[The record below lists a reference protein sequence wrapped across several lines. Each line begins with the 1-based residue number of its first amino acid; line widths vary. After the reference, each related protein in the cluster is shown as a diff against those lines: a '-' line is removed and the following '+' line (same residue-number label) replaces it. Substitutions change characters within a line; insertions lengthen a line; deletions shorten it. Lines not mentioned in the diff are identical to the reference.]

1 LIGFKLDVCTQIIR
15 VYNNMRSAK
24 NDEIESEV
32 YDDFLSTDLT
42 EQKELEEDDNNSDAK
57 TIKRMLKDSVS
68 TFTKIYYSM

>member
-1 LIGFKLDVCTQIIR
+1 
-15 VYNNMRSAK
+15 MRSAK

-32 YDDFLSTDLT
+32 YDEFPSTDLT

-68 TFTKIYYSM
+68 TFGKIYYSM

>member
-1 LIGFKLDVCTQIIR
+1 
-15 VYNNMRSAK
+15 MRSAK

-32 YDDFLSTDLT
+32 YDEFLSTDLT

-68 TFTKIYYSM
+68 TFGKIYYSM